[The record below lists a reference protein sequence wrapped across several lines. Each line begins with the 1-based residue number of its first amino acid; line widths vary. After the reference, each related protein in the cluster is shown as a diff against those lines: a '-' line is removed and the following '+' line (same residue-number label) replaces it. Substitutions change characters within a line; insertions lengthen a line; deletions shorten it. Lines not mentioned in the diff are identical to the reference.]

1 MRVNIIQNVNKNNSS
16 NIESSMNLFVLLL
29 AVVGLAFIG
38 SYLNGFKKETFSEIF
53 IRAAGS
59 MLAVILY
66 NYLSG
71 MEQKKFQFN

>member
-1 MRVNIIQNVNKNNSS
+1 
-16 NIESSMNLFVLLL
+16 MNLFILLL

-38 SYLNGFKKETFSEIF
+38 SYINGFKKENVGEVF

-66 NYLSG
+66 NYLVNS
-71 MEQKKFQFN
+71 EHKQFQMN